1 MKWLFPLYLI
11 LVFVGKKLVKRL
23 IIRIK
28 PPSDE
33 EKEPHFAVNLAK
45 AFAKVVVALIIVYG
59 GMAAAF
65 FSAAIDEYWLFF
77 GEKRTAFLEEKYGII
92 LDENVK
98 PKKYLHAF
106 GGPDGPDITFEF
118 DIKTSLADFA
128 EKNLL
133 GEVTAVE
140 ENGTKT
146 EFNGEY
152 NSDITSAVYF
162 EYNTMHYYLLLD
174 KDGDLYHA
182 KIYRG

>member
-1 MKWLFPLYLI
+1 MRWLFPLYLI
-11 LVFVGKKLVKRL
+11 LVFVGKKLVKSL

-28 PPSDE
+28 PPDDDDTE
-33 EKEPHFAVNLAK
+33 QPIIKNLAK
-45 AFAKVVVALIIVYG
+45 AFAKVVVALIIVYV

-65 FSAAIDEYWLFF
+65 WSVAVDEYWLFF

-118 DIKTSLADFA
+118 DIKTNLADFA
-128 EKNLL
+128 EKHLL
-133 GEVTAVE
+133 GEVTAVK

-146 EFNGEY
+146 EVNGEY
-152 NSDITSAVYF
+152 NFAAVDVIYF
-162 EYNTMHYYLLLD
+162 KYNTIHYYLLLD
-174 KDGDLYHA
+174 KDGDFYHA

>member
-1 MKWLFPLYLI
+1 MRWLFPLYLI
-11 LVFVGKKLVKRL
+11 LVFTGKKIVKKL
-23 IIRIK
+23 KISIK
-28 PPSDE
+28 SPSDDDTQQSTN
-33 EKEPHFAVNLAK
+33 KNPAKVLAK
-45 AFAKVVVALIIVYG
+45 TAVALIIVYG

-65 FSAAIDEYWLFF
+65 FSAAVDEYWLFF
-77 GEKRTAFLEEKYGII
+77 GKKRTAFLEEKYGII

-118 DIKTSLADFA
+118 DIKTNLADFA
-128 EKNLL
+128 EKHLL
-133 GEVTAVE
+133 GEVTAVK

-152 NSDITSAVYF
+152 NFTTADVIYF
-162 EYNTMHYYLLLD
+162 KYNTIHYYLLLD
-174 KDGDLYHA
+174 KDGDFYHA